1 MKHLFGNRAFVLLM
15 VSDFMQN
22 IGIWIR
28 NMALLF
34 FIMEQSNHDPV
45 AVSLLTVIEYAPI
58 FVISMVGGVLAD
70 RWRPKRTM
78 IWGDILSF
86 ISILLI
92 LFVVYAGYWQ
102 AVFAVTLVSA
112 VVSQFSQPSSMKIIK
127 RCLPDEHVPA
137 ATALSQTSMSLFIIL
152 GPMVGTT
159 IYQAFG
165 LQASLISLLILFGA
179 SAIVLAFLPST
190 VDEPSKDSV
199 SAGSFVKDMKAGFA
213 YIGSSRLLKVLL
225 VVYVLLALG
234 SGLVQPLDIF
244 VIIERLQLEMSSVQW
259 FTALEGLGMLIGGV
273 IAAVIAGKVK
283 GSYLLFAGLAF
294 LGLSTFVEVLSQWP
308 ILTGSM
314 RFVTG
319 VLMAMAQTVLMA
331 VMMQQVEEKFIGR
344 LNGVMTPIFTG
355 MLLIGSGLTGWYM
368 SVTSIVVVYFTAGAL
383 FLLSS
388 FISMKLP
395 IAKVP
400 VQETEVPV
408 RVETAAKA

>member
-244 VIIERLQLEMSSVQW
+244 VITERLQLEMSSVQW

-273 IAAVIAGKVK
+273 IAAVIASKVK

>member
-86 ISILLI
+86 ISILPI

-244 VIIERLQLEMSSVQW
+244 VITERLQLEMSSVQW

-400 VQETEVPV
+400 VQETEAPV

>member
-190 VDEPSKDSV
+190 VDEPSKESE

-244 VIIERLQLEMSSVQW
+244 VITERLQLEMSSVQW

-400 VQETEVPV
+400 VQETEATV

>member
-225 VVYVLLALG
+225 AVYVLLALG

-244 VIIERLQLEMSSVQW
+244 VITERLQLEMSSVQW

-400 VQETEVPV
+400 VQETEAPV